1 MEDAQMRDELDS
13 LEFSTRTTNCLRMAG
28 YTTIERIR
36 KLSRY
41 EVRALPN
48 AGQKTW
54 NEIAEWQNH
63 MNGPR
68 YEMADLVIAV
78 RKVNEIR
85 RYLAGNEMIP
95 STRLALIDGS
105 LELWMAVE

>member
-1 MEDAQMRDELDS
+1 MDDEVKDELDQ

-28 YTTIERIR
+28 YISIDRIKTLKR
-36 KLSRY
+36 DDVL
-41 EVRALPN
+41 ALPN

-63 MNGPR
+63 VNRPQ

-85 RYLAGNEMIP
+85 RYLMGSHMIP
-95 STRLALIDGS
+95 TTRLALIEGR
-105 LELWMAVE
+105 LELWMCVE